1 MESRAQLQLAMTRL
15 SEGDRSAFR
24 PVFDFLQP
32 LLLRFVGRQVAASE
46 TDDVAQQALLRVF
59 ERASEFDPA
68 LDALSWAFGI
78 AAWEVRTA
86 RKRHERRREEPA
98 QALLALADGAR
109 GPDERFEAAQLE
121 AAVVEV
127 LGTMGASDLETL
139 LRVARGERL
148 PGATFRKRVE
158 RAVGR
163 LRLAWSEKHGP
174 R

>member
-1 MESRAQLQLAMTRL
+1 MESRAQLQEWMTRL
-15 SEGDRSAFR
+15 HDGDRTAFR
-24 PVFDFLQP
+24 PVFDLLLP
-32 LLLRFVGRQVAASE
+32 LLKRFVSRQVSAADAE
-46 TDDVAQQALLRVF
+46 DVSQTALLKIF

-78 AAWEVRTA
+78 AAYEVRTA
-86 RKRHERRREEPA
+86 HQQLRRRREAPVD
-98 QALLALADGAR
+98 ALAAQVDPSR
-109 GPDERFEAAQLE
+109 TPEDRVEAAQLE

-127 LGTMGASDLETL
+127 LGTLAASDLETL

-158 RAVGR
+158 RALGR